1 MNKVPEEVL
10 CLDAR
15 ERTVL
20 MNGDFWVDYGPGEKI
35 FKMINNISR
44 APKRITA
51 PALIVSGIGGT
62 GKSAIVKQIPRRV
75 EHSDGLLFLD
85 MAVDPEYP
93 QKKKTFNS
101 ELCRALGIPPQG
113 SFKSKQGNWISNEL
127 SDTLK
132 LRGIWGIVL
141 DEIHELLLVKKDE
154 QRVNG
159 SILKTLMGEK
169 YGQCLFG
176 FGVFGAATVLGAKPE
191 TKRRFTE
198 IVLSDWRETE
208 EFRGFLLAVE
218 ENLPLREPSKL
229 YEKDMVRTILQSTH
243 GRMDQVINL
252 VRSAGCYAL
261 QSGKEHIDIE
271 CLKAA
276 AENEWLY

>member
-1 MNKVPEEVL
+1 MNKLSENVL
-10 CLDAR
+10 ELDAR
-15 ERTVL
+15 ERIAL
-20 MNGDFWVDYGPGEKI
+20 MNKDFWIDYGPGEKI
-35 FKMINNISR
+35 FKMINNISCVPR
-44 APKRITA
+44 RITA
-51 PALIVSGIGGT
+51 PALMVAGIGGT
-62 GKSAIVKQIPRRV
+62 GKSAIVHQIPKRV

-93 QKKKTFNS
+93 QQKKTFHS

-113 SFKSKQGNWISNEL
+113 SFKSKQGNWVLHEL

-132 LRGIWGIVL
+132 LRGVWGIVI

-154 QRVNG
+154 QRING
-159 SILKTLMGEK
+159 SILKTLIGER
-169 YGQCLFG
+169 YGLCLFG
-176 FGVFGAATVLGAKPE
+176 FGVFGAASVLAAKPE

-198 IVLSDWRETE
+198 IVLSDWGETE

-218 ENLPLREPSKL
+218 DNLPLREPSKL

-252 VRSAGCYAL
+252 IRSAGCYAL
-261 QSGKEHIDIE
+261 KSGKEYIDIE